1 MNAGN
6 KQTTRVLCLA
16 SAGIL
21 AVGLTAC
28 DQKPSAEQV
37 GKNIDRSVDQASRQI
52 DAAGAA
58 IERKLEQAGQVVD
71 DAALTGK
78 VKSALVAEPGL
89 KSGSINVTTQNG
101 IVILQGA
108 TDTIEGRQKAA
119 QVASNVEGVRAVR
132 NEIVVKGT

>member
-1 MNAGN
+1 MNAGS
-6 KQTTRVLCLA
+6 KEITRALHVAAAGVLAL
-16 SAGIL
+16 
-21 AVGLTAC
+21 GLVAC
-28 DQKPSAEQV
+28 DSKPSAEQI

-52 DAAGAA
+52 DAAGKAV
-58 IERKLEQAGQVVD
+58 ERKLEQAGQTID

-89 KSGSINVTTQNG
+89 KSGEINVTTQNG
-101 IVILQGA
+101 IVVLQGVA
-108 TDTIEGRQKAA
+108 DTIENRQKAA